1 MSGKSIRA
9 RAPAASSPGV
19 RRVMRAVLQSDTAP
33 EVLLRRALHIAG
45 LRFRKECR
53 PEPDLRCKSDI
64 VFRRHKVCVFVDGC
78 FWHRCPLHFVLPKT
92 NAAWWDEKVQATVDR
107 DLRQMRALQG
117 RGWRVVRVW
126 EHEVTGAGIE
136 RIVARV
142 LARIQAAAKNGRTK
156 R

>member
-9 RAPAASSPGV
+9 RAPAASSPEV
-19 RRVMRAVLQSDTAP
+19 RRVMQAVLQRDTGP

-64 VFRRHKVCVFVDGC
+64 VFRTHKVCVFVDGC
-78 FWHRCPLHFVLPKT
+78 FWHRCPLHFVLPRA

-107 DLRQMRALQG
+107 DLRQMVALKA

-126 EHEVTGAGIE
+126 EHDITGASIE

-142 LARIQAAAKNGRTK
+142 LARVQAAEKTGRTK